1 MVRYAKVCLAG
12 GRREGDRAVPT
23 IAEMLEEA
31 MRRKGLSQQ
40 RLAQETGFTAPW
52 INMILRRA
60 KAPGPEALLRLAD
73 ALDLDRRKLVRQ
85 ANYERAYDPWK
96 PYLEPYLEP
105 TEEHEEHVE
114 RDEEGHAPLRLAVI
128 GTASAGTSGGDVKVA
143 GDVPGNGAAITSEAP
158 GQYPQALPEVGFD
171 AECKA
176 IRVEGESLEPIAY
189 DGQYVVISPLV
200 HKEDIPDGSLVYLT
214 YELPGDDHARATVK
228 RMYRYRL
235 AGEEPGD
242 SGLPVYVF
250 VPANAHLR
258 HKGRDPEPQEAFTLR
273 HRQVREMFPVVG
285 VIFDDAPQVAERHAR
300 GP

>member
-1 MVRYAKVCLAG
+1 MA
-12 GRREGDRAVPT
+12 T

-31 MRRKGLSQQ
+31 MRRKGLTQQ
-40 RLAQETGFTAPW
+40 RLARMTGFTAPC

-60 KAPGPEALLRLAD
+60 KAPGPEALLKLAD

-96 PYLEPYLEP
+96 PYLEPA
-105 TEEHEEHVE
+105 
-114 RDEEGHAPLRLAVI
+114 DETDRQSETSSRLAVI
-128 GTASAGTSGGDVKVA
+128 GTASAGAPGGDIEVA
-143 GDVPGNGAAITSEAP
+143 DDVPANGSAMTSEAP
-158 GQYPQALPEVGFD
+158 GDYPQTPPEVGFD

-200 HKEDIPDGSLVYLT
+200 HKEDIPDGALVYLT
-214 YELPGDDHARATVK
+214 YELTGDDRPRATVK

-235 AGEEPGD
+235 AGEDPED
-242 SGLPVYVF
+242 SSLPVYVF

-258 HKGRDPEPQEAFTLR
+258 RKGRDPEPQEAFTLR
-273 HRQVREMFPVVG
+273 HRQVREMYPVVG
-285 VIFDDAPQVAERHAR
+285 VIFEDAPQ
-300 GP
+300 

>member
-1 MVRYAKVCLAG
+1 M
-12 GRREGDRAVPT
+12 PT
-23 IAEMLEEA
+23 IAEMLEDA
-31 MRRKGLSQQ
+31 MRQKGFSQQ
-40 RLAQETGFTAPW
+40 RLARETGFTAPW

-60 KAPGPEALLRLAD
+60 KAPGPEALLKLAD
-73 ALDLDRRKLVRQ
+73 ALELDRRTLVRR
-85 ANYERAYDPWK
+85 ANYERAYDTWK
-96 PYLEPYLEP
+96 PYLEPAEDHD
-105 TEEHEEHVE
+105 EH
-114 RDEEGHAPLRLAVI
+114 DECDQGGGAPSRLAVI
-128 GTASAGTSGGDVKVA
+128 GTASAGAPGGDVEVA
-143 GDVPGNGAAITSEAP
+143 GDVARNGAAMTSEAP

-273 HRQVREMFPVVG
+273 HRQVREMYPVVG
-285 VIFDDAPQVAERHAR
+285 VIFEDAPLVTAQAAR
-300 GP
+300 